1 MATPPLFLVDAL
13 PEDDHLSLLGDE
25 GHHAAR
31 VRRLGVGEQLLV
43 GDGAGTVLHC
53 AVARVRPDGLELHVS
68 SRVSHPA
75 PAPRLVLVQALPKG
89 DRGELAVE
97 LATEL
102 GVDEI
107 VPWAA
112 SRCVTHWNGPR
123 GAKAHA
129 RWTRTAVEAAKQ
141 SRRPWLPSVA
151 PPASTGEVAVR
162 LRGSCALVLHESAS
176 APITAVPLPVAGD
189 VVIVVGPEGGVS
201 DEELALFADNGA
213 RAVRLGDPVLR
224 TSTAGAAAL
233 AALSVPLGRWGRGY
247 SDAHE
252 RP

>member
-13 PEDDHLSLLGDE
+13 PEEDHLSLLGDE

-31 VRRLGVGEQLLV
+31 VRRLGVGEQVLV

-53 AVARVRPDGLELHVS
+53 AVTRVRPDGLELRIA
-68 SRVSHPA
+68 SRESHPA
-75 PAPRLVLVQALPKG
+75 PQPRLVLVQALPKG

-112 SRCVTHWNGPR
+112 ARCVTHWAGPR

-151 PPASTGEVAVR
+151 PLATTDEVAAV
-162 LRGSCALVLHESAS
+162 LRDSCALVLHESAS
-176 APITAVPLPVAGD
+176 ARLATVLLPDSGD
-189 VVIVVGPEGGVS
+189 VVVVVGPEGGIS
-201 DEELALFADNGA
+201 DEELARFADSGA
-213 RAVRLGDPVLR
+213 IAVRLGDPVLR

-233 AALSVPLGRWGRGY
+233 AALSLRVGRWGP
-247 SDAHE
+247 A
-252 RP
+252 